1 MAETTETEAL
11 STGDEVIPR
20 IKLGE
25 TGFNALRVSSGVIF
39 EECQWELRWPHAIN
53 TFKKMSKD
61 GTIAPALNLVEMMIA
76 RVPWEV
82 KIPEGYEEELK
93 DKADFLRQ
101 NMNDMEESWGSFIKE
116 VVSFNRYGFS
126 VHEKVYRKR
135 LRVNGSK
142 YNDGLIGLKK
152 LPIRSQDSIIG
163 WEWEN
168 QGRDLSGVWQQ
179 TVKPTGLEQ
188 PVYQPESSIYGEKVK
203 IPRKKFLLFRTGNT
217 KDDPNGQSPLVGCWE
232 SWKYKKALE
241 ETEAVGISQDMQGFK
256 VLYLPPRYLDPNATE
271 EDKAVYSYYQRMM
284 RNAQVAEQSGFI
296 LPQVL
301 DENGNKFFDFQIV
314 SVTGQKAFDTS
325 AIIQRY
331 AQEILTCL
339 FADFLSLGSNGSG
352 SFSLAESKVSVVEM
366 AIESKLL
373 EIQDQLNHDLVKQLF
388 QLNGWDTSITPYF
401 CFGKIA
407 KQDLDVLSKF
417 IQRVAS
423 VGMMG
428 KTKDNVNWIAEQA
441 GMPTKFTEDD
451 DDFLEQLTG
460 YESGAAE
467 GMTTPGEGTSK
478 SPVGGDDSSVGNN
491 ENANIERVRF
501 DIISKDDE
509 FVTVKFGNMITKFSL
524 EDWAELDTE

>member
-1 MAETTETEAL
+1 MPEETPSLETGTEA
-11 STGDEVIPR
+11 TPR
-20 IKLGE
+20 IRMSEIGY
-25 TGFNALRVSSGVIF
+25 NALKVAGGQIF
-39 EECQWELRWPHAIN
+39 EECSYELRFPFAVN
-53 TFKKMSKD
+53 TFKKMAKD
-61 GTIAPALNLVEMMIA
+61 GTIAPALNLVELMIS

-82 KIPEGYEEELK
+82 KIPEGYEDELA

-101 NMNDMEESWGSFIKE
+101 NMQDMEHSWGSFIKE
-116 VVSFNRYGFS
+116 VVSFNRYGFCVS
-126 VHEKVYRKR
+126 EKVYRKR
-135 LRVNGSK
+135 LKANGSK

-152 LPIRSQDSIIG
+152 LPIRSQDSIVG

-168 QGRDLSGVWQQ
+168 EGRDLSGVWQSV
-179 TVKPTGLEQ
+179 VKPVGLEQ
-188 PVYQPESSIYGEKVK
+188 STYFGQDSVYGDKVR
-203 IPRKKFLLFRTGNT
+203 IPRKKFLLFRNGNL

-232 SWKYKKALE
+232 SWKYKKAFE
-241 ETEAVGISQDMQGFK
+241 ETEAIGVSQDMQGFK
-256 VLYLPPRYLDPNATE
+256 VLYLPSRYLDPNATE
-271 EDKAVYSYYQRMM
+271 EDKLALEYYKRFM
-284 RNAQVAEQSGFI
+284 RNAQVAEQSGVI
-296 LPQVL
+296 LPLVL
-301 DENGNKFFDFQIV
+301 DQNGNKQFEFNIV
-314 SVTGQKAFDTS
+314 SVTGQKAFDTN
-325 AIIQRY
+325 AIIARY
-331 AQEILTCL
+331 SQEILTSL

-417 IQRVAS
+417 IQRCAS
-423 VGMMG
+423 VGLIG
-428 KTKDNVNWIAEQA
+428 KTKDNVNWLAEQA

-509 FVTVKFGNMITKFSL
+509 FVTVKFGNMTTKFSL